1 MIVDSNN
8 SSNEELLKEPLLPQ
22 KKSPLDKTLLYN
34 KEDDS
39 SASFFLYD
47 EGEDANIDNT
57 MLLAKRHIREIYGE
71 TVKPT

>member
-1 MIVDSNN
+1 MNVDLNN
-8 SSNEELLKEPLLPQ
+8 SSHEEQLKEPLLPQ

-34 KEDDS
+34 KDDS

-47 EGEDANIDNT
+47 EEEEANIDNT
-57 MLLAKRHIREIYGE
+57 VLLAKRHIREIYGE